1 MTLIMGRVQARYGN
15 PTRGVILDLDRQH
28 SRSKAVV
35 KAVADELGILAD
47 TLWIWRAK
55 LGISAEEARWTI
67 LEGEGER
74 RVQNGVH
81 CGDLDAGSD
90 D

>member
-1 MTLIMGRVQARYGN
+1 MTLTMGRVQARYGN

-35 KAVADELGILAD
+35 KAVADELGVLLI
-47 TLWIWRAK
+47 WNWRAK

>member
-1 MTLIMGRVQARYGN
+1 MTLTMGRVQARYGN

-28 SRSKAVV
+28 SRPKAVV
-35 KAVADELGILAD
+35 KAVADELGVLAA
-47 TLWIWRAK
+47 TLWNWRAK
-55 LGISAEEARWTI
+55 LGVSAEEARWTI
-67 LEGEGER
+67 LEGER
-74 RVQNGVH
+74 RVQKGVH